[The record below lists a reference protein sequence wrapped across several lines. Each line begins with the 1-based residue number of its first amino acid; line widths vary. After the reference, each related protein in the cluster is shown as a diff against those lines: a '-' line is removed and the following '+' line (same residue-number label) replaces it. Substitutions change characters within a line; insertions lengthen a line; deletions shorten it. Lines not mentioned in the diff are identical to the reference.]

1 MLLQHQ
7 DKLSALVANLVVIS
21 RRAVESASA
30 SSSSGKRSRWE
41 SQSASATG
49 EAMARLVA
57 GAQQPMLT
65 YIVRRHPATPVHK
78 KYKKIQIGTGFYIV
92 FFLHEIRTSSSVALS
107 STRPETWPSCA

>member
-65 YIVRRHPATPVHK
+65 YIVRRHPATPVLTK
-78 KYKKIQIGTGFYIV
+78 KTTNRNGLLHR
-92 FFLHEIRTSSSVALS
+92 FFFS
-107 STRPETWPSCA
+107 

>member
-65 YIVRRHPATPVHK
+65 YIVRRHPATPVRK
-78 KYKKIQIGTGFYIV
+78 KNTNRNWLLHS
-92 FFLHEIRTSSSVALS
+92 FFLHEIRTSSSVVLS